1 MASERRI
8 GGGTQ
13 LAGVIGWPVEHSRSP
28 QMHNAAYAALGM
40 DWAYVA
46 MPVEPARL
54 EQALHGAAA
63 LGFAGLNITLPHK
76 QATAAI
82 CDELSPEAR
91 RADSANTVV
100 MMDGGRLRG
109 DTTDGQGM
117 LDAIGDLPGPGALV
131 LGAGGAARAAVAALA
146 GAGVAGAGSAPRGA
160 GGGGVGRGGGGA
172 GAGVAVT
179 VSARR
184 RQAAERLARELGA
197 TASGWPATEAPDL
210 IVNATPVGQAGEA
223 ARLPLDARLLDG
235 RVVCDLAYRGDGAE
249 TGLIAAARERGA
261 RAVDGME
268 VLVGQGALAFRL
280 FTGEEPP
287 IEIMRAAVRNA
298 TIA

>member
-63 LGFAGLNITLPHK
+63 LGFAGLNITIPHK
-76 QATAAI
+76 QATVAI
-82 CDELSPEAR
+82 CDELSSEAR
-91 RADSANTVV
+91 RAASANTVL

-117 LDAIGDLPGPGALV
+117 LDVIGDLPGPGALV
-131 LGAGGAARAAVAALA
+131 LGAGGAARAAGGALA
-146 GAGVAGAGSAPRGA
+146 GAGVRGAGSGGCRRRGPGDGVGAAAAGGRAAGAGPGSDGA
-160 GGGGVGRGGGGA
+160 
-172 GAGVAVT
+172 
-179 VSARR
+179 
-184 RQAAERLARELGA
+184 RLA
-197 TASGWPATEAPDL
+197 
-210 IVNATPVGQAGEA
+210 
-223 ARLPLDARLLDG
+223 
-235 RVVCDLAYRGDGAE
+235 CH
-249 TGLIAAARERGA
+249 
-261 RAVDGME
+261 
-268 VLVGQGALAFRL
+268 
-280 FTGEEPP
+280 
-287 IEIMRAAVRNA
+287 
-298 TIA
+298 

>member
-1 MASERRI
+1 MAGERGI
-8 GGGTQ
+8 GGGTR

-46 MPVEPARL
+46 MPVAPARL
-54 EQALHGAAA
+54 EEALRGAAA
-63 LGFAGLNITLPHK
+63 LGFAGLNVTIPHK

-91 RADSANTVV
+91 RADSANTVLTL
-100 MMDGGRLRG
+100 DGGRLRG
-109 DTTDGQGM
+109 ETTDGQGM

-146 GAGVAGAGSAPRGA
+146 D
-160 GGGGVGRGGGGA
+160 
-172 GAGVAVT
+172 AGVAVT

-184 RQAAERLARELGA
+184 REAAERLARELGA
-197 TASGWPATEAPDL
+197 RRPTGRPETRREL
-210 IVNATPVGQAGEA
+210 IVNATPLGQAGEA
-223 ARLPLDARLLDG
+223 DRLPLEAELLDG

-261 RAVDGME
+261 RAVDGLE

-280 FTGEEPP
+280 FTGAEPP